1 MRIIYNRLFPFGSYW
16 AINLCG
22 IILAR
27 GDKGR
32 LGPQEMR
39 HEYIHTLQQR
49 EMLFVA
55 FYVFY
60 LAEWF
65 VRLVQYGNLLSAYR
79 NISFERE
86 AYDRQAQLRYPATR
100 KPFAWI
106 HYLRRP

>member
-1 MRIIYNRLFPFGSYW
+1 MVIYNRFIPWGSFW
-16 AINLCG
+16 AINLFG
-22 IILAR
+22 FVLAR
-27 GDKGR
+27 RDYGR
-32 LGPQEMR
+32 LGPQELR

-60 LAEWF
+60 LAEWL
-65 VRLVQYGNLLSAYR
+65 VRLLYYRNATVAYR

-100 KPFAWI
+100 KPFAWVR
-106 HYLRRP
+106 YLRHA

>member
-55 FYVFY
+55 FFVFY
-60 LAEWF
+60 AAEWL

-86 AYDRQAQLRYPATR
+86 AYDRQAQLRYPAKR

-106 HYLRRP
+106 HYLRHA